1 MASDRWI
8 TVWSRDGAEVRTGLM
23 QHVRDE
29 WETGWAIAARVDAR
43 LSEAAG
49 LRAMGNM
56 GQVVAMLRELEEEG
70 EVERRKGP
78 LGFVEWRRNPG
89 NRLRWKRWKR

>member
-1 MASDRWI
+1 
-8 TVWSRDGAEVRTGLM
+8 M
-23 QHVRDE
+23 QHVREE

-43 LSEAAG
+43 LSEVAG

-78 LGFVEWRRNPG
+78 LGFVEWRRKPR
-89 NRLRWKRWKR
+89 NRLMEEMEAIA

>member
-1 MASDRWI
+1 MSDRRI
-8 TVWSRDGAEVRTGLM
+8 VVWSHDGAEVSTGLM

-43 LSEAAG
+43 LSESAG
-49 LRAMGNM
+49 LRAMGSM

-70 EVERRKGP
+70 EVERRRGP
-78 LGFVEWRRNPG
+78 LGFVEWRRAQRG
-89 NRLRWKRWKR
+89 A